1 MPHKNHNAKH
11 RRSILGNTIPPSYA
25 QYPPMLTKWTADI
38 DKYARK
44 KGRKQPRVLR
54 HHYE

>member
-1 MPHKNHNAKH
+1 MTHKNRNSK
-11 RRSILGNTIPPSYA
+11 RKRSILGNTIPPIYA
-25 QYPPMLTKWTADI
+25 KFPAMLTRWTTAV

-44 KGRKQPRVLR
+44 KGRKESRVLR